1 MATSSKPEAL
11 VLVPGLMSDAAV
23 WRAQIDAL
31 QSAIP
36 IIVIDHG
43 DIDSLPAMAENVLNH
58 APQRFALAGH
68 SMGGRVVQEVMRQQP
83 QRVTHLAL
91 IDTACHATT
100 DPVAIAKERESRFGF
115 LKIAQQHGLDRMARI
130 WVQNMVHP
138 DRLDDEA
145 LIGDIAR
152 MFARQSVRKY
162 EAQIH
167 ALLNRAEL
175 FPSLRNITC
184 PTLVLCGREDA
195 STTLAGHEEMMTA
208 LPNATLVVVE
218 HCGHM
223 SMMEQP
229 EAVTAA
235 MRAWLE
241 K

>member
-1 MATSSKPEAL
+1 MNDRDKPEAL
-11 VLVPGLMSDAAV
+11 VLVPGLMCDAAA

-31 QSAIP
+31 QSQIP

-43 DIDSLPAMAENVLNH
+43 ELDSLSAMASNVLDR

-68 SMGGRVVQEVMRQQP
+68 SMGGRVVQEVVREQP

-100 DPVAIAKERESRFGF
+100 DPAAVAKERESRFGF
-115 LKIAQQHGLDRMARI
+115 LKIAQEHGLERMARI

-138 DRLDDEA
+138 DRLHDEA
-145 LIGDIAR
+145 LIGEIAR

-162 EAQIH
+162 EAQIK
-167 ALLNRAEL
+167 ALLNRTEL
-175 FPSLRNITC
+175 FPFLKNINC

-208 LPNATLVVVE
+208 LPNAALVVLE

-229 EAVTAA
+229 QAVTNA